1 MKCISCESEINPQ
14 WGHAIEQN
22 ICPFCG
28 KSILEEHLKKLLSV
42 LRDTMAQLSPAY
54 QQQLD
59 DWLLSNHSYIK
70 TDSAD
75 LVKYLPAEVLAE
87 LGKEKMK
94 EKAGKEAQER
104 KTFTVEVE
112 TEEGVQKI
120 QAEKIQSEEKTN
132 EFFKRAEVIR
142 TPNASAPKGPD
153 AQPVFASLA
162 EKTAHH
168 KEIVKQIKKA
178 GSQGITMG
186 GGTMMLPPGM
196 LEQADPEAVA
206 EFQSMISGGEVA
218 SSLGE
223 SLDDEVPSHILAMNQ
238 KLAASKGGGN
248 SSANAADLIKL
259 QQMQERVA
267 QSRANFES
275 GESRSKKGG
284 FSRAG

>member
-42 LRDTMAQLSPAY
+42 LRETMDQLLPAY

-59 DWLLSNHSYIK
+59 DWMLSNHNYVR
-70 TDSAD
+70 TDSPD
-75 LVKYLPAEVLAE
+75 LLQYLPKGTLKELKKVQDEKEVQ
-87 LGKEKMK
+87 EK
-94 EKAGKEAQER
+94 
-104 KTFTVEVE
+104 KTYTVKVQ
-112 TEEGVQKI
+112 TEEGVQEV
-120 QAEKIQSEEKTN
+120 QAEKVQSEERTN
-132 EFFKRAEVIR
+132 EFFKRAEIIR
-142 TPNASAPKGPD
+142 TPNASAAQATD
-153 AQPVFASLA
+153 ATPVFASLA

-168 KEIVKQIKKA
+168 KEMVKQIKKA
-178 GSQGITMG
+178 GSQGITLG
-186 GGTMMLPPGM
+186 GASMMLPPEM

-218 SSLGE
+218 SSLSDGM
-223 SLDDEVPSHILAMNQ
+223 DDEVPGHILAMNQ
-238 KLAASKGGGN
+238 RLAASAKGGAGGGT
-248 SSANAADLIKL
+248 NAADLIKL

-275 GESRSKKGG
+275 GESRAKKGG